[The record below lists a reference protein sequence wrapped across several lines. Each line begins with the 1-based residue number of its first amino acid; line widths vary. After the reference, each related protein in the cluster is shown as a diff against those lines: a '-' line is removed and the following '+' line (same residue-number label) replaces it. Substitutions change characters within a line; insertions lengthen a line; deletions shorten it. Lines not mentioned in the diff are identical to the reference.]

1 MRAIVFVLLSVV
13 ALEGIAPAQP
23 GQAPGPPAPAPQPYP
38 PPGPPQ
44 PYPPPGPGQPYPPPP
59 GGVVAPYQYAPV
71 RLTPEEQEL
80 LTDGEIS
87 DGRHLAG
94 VLGSFM
100 VGWGIGQAIQG
111 RYGDTGWI
119 FTVGE
124 AGSVVALITGFV
136 REIGSEG
143 DDSTGGALLVGG
155 LVGILVFRTWE
166 VIDSIVGPPRHN
178 TKVRE
183 LRMRLGLPQPTYVQ
197 RIRPYVAPT
206 LSHDAGGATAGL
218 TLRF

>member
-1 MRAIVFVLLSVV
+1 MRAIACLLFIVV
-13 ALEGIAPAQP
+13 ALEGIARAQP
-23 GQAPGPPAPAPQPYP
+23 GQAPATAPPSAQPYPAPPPGQPYP
-38 PPGPPQ
+38 PPA
-44 PYPPPGPGQPYPPPP
+44 PGQPYPPP
-59 GGVVAPYQYAPV
+59 GGVVAPYQYVPI
-71 RLTPEEQEL
+71 RLSPDEQDL
-80 LTDGEIS
+80 LAQGEIS

-124 AGSVVALITGFV
+124 AGSVIALIAGVV
-136 REIGSEG
+136 REVEHDGDREG
-143 DDSTGGALLVGG
+143 GVLLAGG
-155 LVGILVFRTWE
+155 LVGIVVFRTWE
-166 VIDSIVGPPRHN
+166 IIDSIVGPPRHN
-178 TKVRE
+178 TRVRE

-197 RIRPYVAPT
+197 RIQPYLAPT
-206 LSHDAGGATAGL
+206 MSHDHGGTTAGL